1 MTLDNVFHPLSLFPH
16 LEKGPISLC
25 VSQGSSNSYLH
36 PCVGGP
42 ALWPMPQALG
52 KPFSL
57 NPCHESCFPF
67 HPASVGHSPHLG
79 KGMATEDKR
88 TEDPAHISPQVG
100 SGYSLPRMA
109 SSQPQPQRP
118 FPSITHGASRL
129 SVSSSHGRVSSGRG
143 FPPIFSRPH
152 DLIFTAR
159 YNQLWVILLSLQ
171 RWGPAS
177 SSCQSLELVFGTVC
191 VSHSVMSNCL

>member
-1 MTLDNVFHPLSLFPH
+1 MCGRT
-16 LEKGPISLC
+16 C
-25 VSQGSSNSYLH
+25 T
-36 PCVGGP
+36 
-42 ALWPMPQALG
+42 LG

-57 NPCHESCFPF
+57 NPCHGSCFPF

-100 SGYSLPRMA
+100 IGYSLPRMA
-109 SSQPQPQRP
+109 SPQPQPQRP

-159 YNQLWVILLSLQ
+159 YNQLWVILLSLL
-171 RWGPAS
+171 RWGPAF
-177 SSCQSLELVFGTVC
+177 SSCQSLELVFWTVC